1 MGHSGELLEAHK
13 AHKVIHRDTSV
24 SVKLIKFPLN
34 SSFEKGICIPY
45 IEDTKTLK
53 EEIIKAPG

>member
-13 AHKVIHRDTSV
+13 AHKVIHRDTSI
-24 SVKLIKFPLN
+24 SVKSIKFPLN
-34 SSFEKGICIPY
+34 SPFEKGIHIPY
-45 IEDTKTLK
+45 AEDTKALK